1 MKYATLKTIHETLA
15 AELERLDERRA
26 SYWKLMDIAARERG
40 IGLDE
45 FIELPE
51 GAALYDEY
59 DRVRAD
65 YNRVAAAL
73 DDFNATTGTD

>member
-1 MKYATLKTIHETLA
+1 MRYTTLKTIHDTLA
-15 AELERLDERRA
+15 AELERLDERKT
-26 SYWKLMDIAARERG
+26 SCWKVMEIAARERG

-59 DRVRAD
+59 DQARAD
-65 YNRVAAAL
+65 YNRVADAL
-73 DDFNATTGTD
+73 DDLNDHDWS